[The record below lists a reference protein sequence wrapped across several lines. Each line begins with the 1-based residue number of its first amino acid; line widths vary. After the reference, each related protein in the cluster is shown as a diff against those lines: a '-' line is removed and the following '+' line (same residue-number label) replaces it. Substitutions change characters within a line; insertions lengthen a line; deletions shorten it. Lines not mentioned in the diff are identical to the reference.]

1 MERPLA
7 YLWKRTGGARGA
19 TRWKGSHPA
28 STARLAAC
36 DQWTAPTASAVRLAR
51 WIDAA
56 PAPIDTGLKGEK
68 GDQGNR
74 GENGAKG

>member
-1 MERPLA
+1 
-7 YLWKRTGGARGA
+7 
-19 TRWKGSHPA
+19 
-28 STARLAAC
+28 
-36 DQWTAPTASAVRLAR
+36 LAR

>member
-1 MERPLA
+1 MAHAAPPV
-7 YLWKRTGGARGA
+7 
-19 TRWKGSHPA
+19 KGSQPGSDA
-28 STARLAAC
+28 GLAAC